1 MFMLDTDVLIAII
14 RGDTKLAAKLEEFQ
28 DFEIAISSIV
38 EMEFRVGL
46 ASLEGDSA
54 RYLRATKLLDALRVY
69 QFDSSAATTAANLRQ
84 ALAKVGKPTGKF
96 DLLIGAHAIAMHR
109 VLVSGNTKHYQ
120 NMPGL
125 MLDSWF

>member
-14 RGDTKLAAKLEEFQ
+14 RGDKKLAGKLGEFQ

-46 ASLEGDSA
+46 AGLEGDSA
-54 RYLRATKLLDALRVY
+54 RYLRAAKLLEALRVY
-69 QFDSSAATTAANLRQ
+69 QFDSTAATTAANLRQ
-84 ALAKVGKPTGKF
+84 ALGKLGKPTGKY
-96 DLLIGAHAIAMHR
+96 DLLIGAHAVAMNR
-109 VLVSGNTKHYQ
+109 VLVTGNIKHYQ

-125 MLDSWF
+125 MLDSWL